1 MYKFF
6 STIMGL
12 LLSFNVAAGTIQRLT
27 INNEVVEKTVTRIT
41 IEGDNVVLQFSNDT
55 SMETDMSGVVLNFLL
70 PQSIRS
76 VESFKLAQ
84 TIGNVLNVKGLAK
97 DTEIRVLDAAGR
109 QMISTKKTS
118 IDVSHLPQGI
128 YLLQVGNQVVKF
140 NKK

>member
-41 IEGDNVVLQFSNDT
+41 FEGDNVVLQFSSDT

>member
-41 IEGDNVVLQFSNDT
+41 FEGDNVVLQFSNDT

-70 PQSIRS
+70 PQSIKS

>member
-41 IEGDNVVLQFSNDT
+41 FEGDNVVLLFSSDT
-55 SMETDMSGVVLNFLL
+55 PMETDMSGVVLNFLL